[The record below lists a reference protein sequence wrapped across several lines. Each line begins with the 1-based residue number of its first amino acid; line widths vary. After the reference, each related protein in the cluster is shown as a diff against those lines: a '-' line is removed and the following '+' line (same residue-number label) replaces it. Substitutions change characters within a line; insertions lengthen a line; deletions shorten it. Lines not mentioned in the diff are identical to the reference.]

1 MRTVWKLSESPDE
14 AIFTHTLDL
23 SAYGAPIH
31 VEGTLLGVGE
41 TLVGTN
47 ILGESGSDPAHIL
60 RMEMS
65 PEGLKAHCR
74 KWREGDMAVNPAT
87 KSCAPLRR
95 DNSGCL
101 HARFLEGDSYI
112 GWNFYPGVT
121 HEGSPVPPR
130 EEEGR
135 YVDFSSLR

>member
-1 MRTVWKLSESPDE
+1 
-14 AIFTHTLDL
+14 
-23 SAYGAPIH
+23 
-31 VEGTLLGVGE
+31 
-41 TLVGTN
+41 
-47 ILGESGSDPAHIL
+47 
-60 RMEMS
+60 
-65 PEGLKAHCR
+65 
-74 KWREGDMAVNPAT
+74 MAVNPAT

-130 EEEGR
+130 EQEGR
-135 YVDFSSLR
+135 YVEFSTLRRGDRFYLGDLGTADPYEKGENVYLAVSDAYLKEGYWTIDIEGHE